1 MGNFESGNLHTTWNW
16 KWEIG
21 NLNESFLEKKNKE
34 KKEERKIKVYDKVSE
49 TLNKMN
55 TLGRK
60 FFIDWVDV

>member
-1 MGNFESGNLHTTWNW
+1 MNLSW
-16 KWEIG
+16 KKRI
-21 NLNESFLEKKNKE
+21 KK

-60 FFIDWVDV
+60 FFID